1 MLTIPIN
8 EFLKNKR
15 VVLVGNSVEMMNYE
29 YGDFI
34 DSFDVV
40 IHHGAAIAKTQAQ
53 YKNLGSRTDIWIT
66 GTFRFHVVVS
76 TKS

>member
-34 DSFDVV
+34 EGIKATIIDRDHTPNWRFASLEDVDQSYVDKMLAPYDEASF
-40 IHHGAAIAKTQAQ
+40 
-53 YKNLGSRTDIWIT
+53 
-66 GTFRFHVVVS
+66 
-76 TKS
+76 